1 MTNHPGFPITPLNT
15 HDGNSPVEAAWRC
28 NDVELQF
35 LPCTRYFQA
44 ISQKVGRYNSASV
57 EASFSRG
64 TLQQEGVTGSGLLT
78 PSSSDHDTGQL
89 QSFSVKSL
97 EAREE

>member
-44 ISQKVGRYNSASV
+44 ISQKVGRKFQAGRINHTALG
-57 EASFSRG
+57 AMF
-64 TLQQEGVTGSGLLT
+64 
-78 PSSSDHDTGQL
+78 
-89 QSFSVKSL
+89 
-97 EAREE
+97 RE